1 MKPTILVSR
10 CLLGESCRYDGGS
23 NASAAVMRL
32 SSEYNVIPICPECDG
47 GLPTPRTPSERC
59 GCRVLMRDGRD
70 VTAAFERGAVR
81 ALALARAHAIA
92 FAVLKARSPS
102 CGKGEI
108 YDGTFTHTLTEGD
121 GVTAELLLR
130 EGYQVFTE
138 KEIV

>member
-10 CLLGESCRYDGGS
+10 CLLGDPCRYDGGS
-23 NASAAVMRL
+23 NAAAAVQRL
-32 SSEYNVIPICPECDG
+32 ASEYRIIAICPECDG

-59 GCRVLMRDGRD
+59 GDRVLMRDGRD
-70 VTAAFERGAVR
+70 VTAAFLRGAEH
-81 ALALARAHAIA
+81 ALALARENGIA

-108 YDGTFTHTLTEGD
+108 YDGTFTHTCVSGN

-138 KEIV
+138 KEMI

>member
-10 CLLGESCRYDGGS
+10 CLLGEGCRYDGGN
-23 NASAAVMRL
+23 NASDAVMRL
-32 SSEYNVIPICPECDG
+32 SSEYRVISICPECDG
-47 GLPTPRTPSERC
+47 GLPVPRTPSERC
-59 GCRVLMRDGRD
+59 GDRVLARDGQD
-70 VTAAFERGAVR
+70 VTIAFRSGAEQ
-81 ALALARAHAIA
+81 ALSLARAHKIL
-92 FAVLKARSPS
+92 FAVLKAKSPS

-108 YDGTFTHTLTEGD
+108 YDGTFTHTLTEGN